1 MKKFTNQSHGSH
13 VDRMNYG
20 GGKSSVDSPYSH

>member
-1 MKKFTNQSHGSH
+1 MKKITNQFTESH

-20 GGKSSVDSPYSH
+20 GVSSEGSLCSH